1 MRESSPAK
9 HKLSVH
15 VCGLDCQSSNKDAGP
30 SETAAA
36 MALKADLVFKR
47 SESMCHRLYH
57 AG

>member
-1 MRESSPAK
+1 VR
-9 HKLSVH
+9 VF

-47 SESMCHRLYH
+47 SESMCHDFYH

>member
-1 MRESSPAK
+1 MCVR
-9 HKLSVH
+9 

-47 SESMCHRLYH
+47 SESMCHQLLSCRLSFICTILF
-57 AG
+57 